1 MFEGWDVS
9 AERRVE
15 RAVVSAIFP
24 AKSVDFRKFL
34 AALRALRFPAAFPE
48 ILTQPNTLLLCVAVR
63 EGRVGPK
70 AVELGRQPLHVPA
83 ACQAPAACSAT
94 ADDKDVR
101 VFRYTGSGSAHID

>member
-1 MFEGWDVS
+1 MCCALGVCTVFEGWDVS

-48 ILTQPNTLLLCVAVR
+48 ILTQPNVLRSILYCTLPGLRSC
-63 EGRVGPK
+63 
-70 AVELGRQPLHVPA
+70 
-83 ACQAPAACSAT
+83 
-94 ADDKDVR
+94 
-101 VFRYTGSGSAHID
+101 